1 MFYIL
6 DELSYIEEVSTHYIE
21 RDNKTCT
28 EYTGAIPEGY
38 ETLDD
43 WVLNANIR
51 AYKIV
56 SNNLIY
62 DADRAAA
69 LENEWKN
76 AGSFIYP
83 VGSIYMSV
91 NPTNPE
97 YFFGGKWEQLKDMF
111 LLGAGDTY
119 EAGTTGGSD
128 THNHGLASGCAHINS
143 NGKTILYQYKSGKS
157 WKANYQV
164 TGSSGASSS
173 TSYSDVTTLGG
184 TTDEGSSLPPYLTV
198 YIWKRIE

>member
-119 EAGTTGGSD
+119 EAGTTGGSA
-128 THNHGLASGCAHINS
+128 THNHGLASGYAHINS
-143 NGKTILYQYKSGKS
+143 SGKTIIYQYKSGES

-184 TTDEGSSLPPYLTV
+184 TTDAGSSLPPYLTV